1 MILRIAACDDNKD
14 EISSLL
20 NLIKEIMKEY
30 SISYYIWEFTS
41 GKDMNIMNYKKY
53 ITGQKSVSRS
63 KNIND

>member
-20 NLIKEIMKEY
+20 NLIKEIIKEY

-41 GKDMNIMNYKKY
+41 GEGHEHYEL
-53 ITGQKSVSRS
+53 
-63 KNIND
+63 